1 MPDQYTETLARI
13 KSHRLPGLELGDS
26 HVHPHYGGYSILN
39 VPASICGWLGAPQLG
54 RAPLDQQITGAL
66 ADEYQNV
73 ILILMDAL
81 SLERFT
87 RWEEAGL
94 LPVWSELVQRG
105 VFSPLTSIT
114 PSTTAAAL
122 TSLWTG
128 SSAAEHGIVGYEM
141 WLKEYGMV
149 INSILHSPMSFKG
162 EANSLSR
169 AGFDPETF
177 IKPEVLGTHLS
188 RHGVEVY
195 AYQHHSITGSG
206 LSRMLL
212 QEVNR
217 QPFRTQSDLWVN
229 ARSVLEDNP
238 DQRKYIWIY
247 WGEVDYMSHNY
258 GPDDERTISEFT
270 RFSSTLEQLFLS
282 QLSASPRK
290 DTLLILLADH
300 GQIKSQPDPHYDL
313 SNHPNL
319 VRRLHI
325 MPTGENR
332 LVSLFPRPGQ
342 GEAVREYIE
351 RTWPHQFLFL
361 DPTFAVECGLF
372 GPGEPHPRLYDRLG
386 DLIVISLGESYLWWS
401 PKADHLFG
409 RHGGLSADEMLV
421 PFLAAELSA
430 L

>member
-1 MPDQYTETLARI
+1 MPDQYAETLSRI
-13 KSHRLPGLELGDS
+13 ESHHLPGLELGDG

-54 RAPLDQQITGAL
+54 AAPLDERITKSL
-66 ADEYQNV
+66 AEEYQNV

-81 SLERFT
+81 SLKSFS
-87 RWEEAGL
+87 RWVEAGL
-94 LPVWSELVQRG
+94 VPAWSDLLKQG
-105 VFSPLTSIT
+105 IFNPLTSIL

-149 INSILHSPMSFKG
+149 INSILYSPMSFKG
-162 EANSLSR
+162 ETGSLAR
-169 AGFDPETF
+169 TGFDPETF
-177 IKPEVLGTHLS
+177 IKPGLLGTHLS
-188 RHGVEVY
+188 NHGIQAY
-195 AYQHHSITGSG
+195 AFQHHSISGSG
-206 LSRMLL
+206 LSRMIL
-212 QEVNR
+212 QDVNR

-229 ARSVLEDNP
+229 LRRVLEENP
-238 DQRKYIWIY
+238 DQRKYIWLY

-258 GPDDERTISEFT
+258 GPDDERTISEFS
-270 RFSSTLEQLFLS
+270 RFSATLDNLFLGR
-282 QLSASPRK
+282 LSPAARI

-300 GQIKSQPDPHYDL
+300 GQIKSRPNPHYDL

-319 VRRLHI
+319 VSRLHI

-332 LVSLFPRPGQ
+332 LMSLFPRPGQ
-342 GEAVREYIE
+342 SEAVREYIE

-361 DPTFAVECGLF
+361 EPSFAVECGLF
-372 GPGEPHPRLYDRLG
+372 GPGELHPRLFDRLG
-386 DLIVISLGESYLWWS
+386 DLIVIARGQSYLWWS
-401 PKADHLFG
+401 PKADHLLG

-421 PFLAAELSA
+421 PFLAAEL
-430 L
+430 